1 MTASGNP
8 ITVAVVIPS
17 YKVRKH
23 ILSVIGRIGPEVARI
38 YVVDDCCPEDS
49 GNFVTEHCTD
59 QRIRVLKNLQN
70 TGVGGAVM
78 AGYRAA
84 IADGA
89 DIIVKIDGDAQMDP
103 ALLPQFIAP
112 IVDGWAD
119 YTKGN
124 RFYNLTHI
132 HRMPKLRLV
141 GNAVLSF
148 ISKASTGY
156 WNVFD
161 PTNGYTAIDSR
172 VAAHLP
178 FDKISNRYFFE
189 TDMLFRLNTL
199 RAVIADIPMDA
210 VYGEEESNLKIS
222 QILGEFM
229 GKHARNFLKRI
240 VYNYFLRD
248 TTAATFELLCG
259 ILLLL
264 FGSVYGVVNWIS
276 SYNQHIATP
285 TGTIMLS
292 ALPVIVGLQL
302 VLAFLNFDVANLPSR
317 AVSALLPDISIRLPL
332 ERHKAAHMNEIS

>member
-1 MTASGNP
+1 MSTAIP
-8 ITVAVVIPS
+8 IRVVSVVIPS
-17 YKVRKH
+17 YKVKRH
-23 ILSVIGRIGPEVARI
+23 ILSVIDRIGPEVHQI
-38 YVVDDCCPEDS
+38 YVVDDCCPDGS
-49 GNFVTEHCTD
+49 GAFVSEKCTD
-59 QRIRVLKNLQN
+59 PRVRVLKNAQN

-89 DIIVKIDGDAQMDP
+89 DIIVKVDGDGQMDP

-148 ISKASTGY
+148 MSKASTGY

-199 RAVIADIPMDA
+199 RAVVADIPMDA

-222 QILGEFM
+222 QILGEFL
-229 GKHARNFLKRI
+229 GKHARNLFKRI
-240 VYNYFLRD
+240 IYNYFLRD
-248 TTAATFELLCG
+248 TTAATFELLFG
-259 ILLLL
+259 IALLL
-264 FGSVYGVVNWIS
+264 FGSVYGAVNWVS
-276 SYNQHIATP
+276 SYNQHITTP

-302 VLAFLNFDVANLPSR
+302 ILAFLNFDVANLPSR
-317 AVSALLPDISIRLPL
+317 AVSALLPNHGVQLPL
-332 ERHKAAHMNEIS
+332 AGHKAAQVSEIS